1 MADYILLEGGDK
13 GDRVRVVVHTAVPN
27 SNNSVQVKW
36 RDALVAWSQT
46 VKEGTVSE
54 VPVSFLPAGVQ
65 ADLDTGALYE
75 WEFVFVDDA
84 NLPDSQRITNLE
96 TEVANR
102 EADELTRLQTILDYY
117 GKTGTV

>member
-27 SNNSVQVKW
+27 SNNSVQIKW
-36 RDALVAWSQT
+36 RDALVGWSQT

-54 VPVSFLPAGVQ
+54 VPISMLPAGVQ
-65 ADLDTGALYE
+65 ADLDSGALYE
-75 WEFVFVDDA
+75 WEFVYVDDA
-84 NLPDSQRITNLE
+84 DLPNSERITNLE
-96 TEVANR
+96 AEVANR

>member
-75 WEFVFVDDA
+75 WEFVFVDDGK
-84 NLPDSQRITNLE
+84 LPNPERLINLE